1 MAKEELHHDQNT
13 LVKVREALVR
23 SGLSYDQAQDAI
35 IWMQNFGILFR
46 EVKRA

>member
-1 MAKEELHHDQNT
+1 MAKEVLFHNENT
-13 LVKVREALVR
+13 IVKVREALVR

-46 EVKRA
+46 EVKP